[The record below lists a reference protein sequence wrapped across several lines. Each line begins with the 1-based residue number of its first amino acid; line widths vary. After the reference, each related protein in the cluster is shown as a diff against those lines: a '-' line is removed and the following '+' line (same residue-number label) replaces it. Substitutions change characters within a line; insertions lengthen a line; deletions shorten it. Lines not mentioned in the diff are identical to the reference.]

1 MTASDQGWKKPENI
15 DFRQFLK
22 QFVLY
27 PSQTGAVAASS
38 ERLSELITDTAE
50 LSTKSVVIEFGSG
63 TGVFTEKILK
73 KMHKDATFFAMEVN
87 SDFVSATKS
96 RCPGAE
102 VFHDCATNTRKYLEA
117 HGHQYCDCIISGLP
131 WASFKIQ
138 LQDKLLA
145 TILDVLKP
153 GGKFLTFAYL
163 QGLLLPSGSVFRKKL
178 HAKFTKVKTT
188 RTVWLNIPPAFVYCA
203 EK

>member
-1 MTASDQGWKKPENI
+1 MTDADHEQRKNESMN
-15 DFRQFLK
+15 FRQFLK
-22 QFVLY
+22 LFVLY

-38 ERLSELITDTAE
+38 EKLSELITDTAE
-50 LSTKSVVIEFGSG
+50 LSKELVVIEFGSG

-73 KMHKDATFFAMEVN
+73 KIHKDATFFAMEVN
-87 SDFVSATKS
+87 ADFVKATKS
-96 RCPGAE
+96 RCPGVE
-102 VFHDCATNTRKYLEA
+102 VYHDCATNTRKYLEA
-117 HGHQYCDCIISGLP
+117 HGHQFCDCIISGLP
-131 WASFKIQ
+131 WASFDIQ
-138 LQDKLLA
+138 LQDNLLG

-163 QGLLLPSGSVFRKKL
+163 QGLLLPSGSMFKKKLYTKFRK
-178 HAKFTKVKTT
+178 VKKT